1 MKMIHCKC
9 KRNQKVQVNIM
20 IYNSS
25 LKWDAIYDVIV
36 VGFGGAGAGAARF
49 AADHDAHV
57 LLIDSAPEG
66 SEGGNT
72 RYAGGAFAWGKNFN
86 NLKDYYK
93 QTYYPFKYD
102 PKDLDTFV
110 NNVLKMKEYSKKY
123 FGIEAKATGR
133 RPNGEYPEYRH
144 SDAMQSQS
152 MTAGMYNGGFWK
164 LLRKKVYERLDKIDI
179 WFSTPAK
186 HLIQDPETGTVLGI
200 QVKRQNQIR
209 YIAARNGIVLSC
221 GGFEN
226 NQDMVQ
232 NFLGQGSL
240 APIGTL
246 YNQGKGIDLA
256 IEAGARLW
264 HMSNYDSHG
273 LSLREGEAREKFAY
287 MINWKTLFNGSIFVA
302 GDDGTRY
309 FREDEEDRHGYKY
322 NHGNWIM
329 IPNQN
334 HPHIVMDQKQ
344 YDQLANDKSAKADQ
358 IKQLISYAV
367 KAETISELANKIHAP
382 KLEQAV
388 KDFNFLTD
396 DKKRD
401 MFLNRKIA
409 TMRSF
414 GAGPYY
420 AIPVRH
426 NILHTHGGGRRN
438 EKCEVINMQGDVI
451 PHLYEAG
458 ELGDIFAS
466 KYLGANSIADLLISG
481 KIAGEN
487 AALPKRKMEQVDAV
501 TGASKV
507 PELKSDA
514 HTSSMDFEAGKDQ
527 GIGMSAN
534 GINDL
539 PIVVR
544 VTVDDKNKIKKIE
557 TLQEK
562 ESPSLGGK
570 AIPVL
575 TQEMLNKQSTDVDAV
590 SGASTTSSAFKEA
603 VNQALK
609 NVKH

>member
-1 MKMIHCKC
+1 
-9 KRNQKVQVNIM
+9 M

-25 LKWDAIYDVIV
+25 IKWDKVYDVIV

-49 AADHDAHV
+49 AADNGARV
-57 LLIDSAPEG
+57 LLVDSAPEG

-72 RYAGGAFAWGKNFN
+72 RYAGGAFAWGDNFD

-93 QTYYPFKYD
+93 QTYYPFNYD
-102 PKDLDTFV
+102 EKDLDAFV
-110 NNVLKMKEYSKKY
+110 KNVLKMKEYSKKY

-144 SDAMQSQS
+144 GDAMQSQS
-152 MTAGMYNGGFWK
+152 MTQGMYNGGFWK

-179 WFSTPAK
+179 WYQSPVE
-186 HLIQDPETGTVLGI
+186 HLIQSPKDRTIMGVVINRNDKERLV
-200 QVKRQNQIR
+200 
-209 YIAARNGIVLSC
+209 AAKNGVVLSS

-226 NQDMVQ
+226 NPTMVQ
-232 NFLGQGSL
+232 DFLGQGSL
-240 APIGTL
+240 APIGSL
-246 YNQGKGIDLA
+246 YNQGKGMDLS

-273 LSLREGEAREKFAY
+273 LSLRQNEPREKFAY
-287 MINWKTLFNGSIFVA
+287 MINWQSLFNGSIFVA

-322 NHGNWIM
+322 NHGNWVM

-344 YDQLANDKSAKADQ
+344 YEQLNNDTSDKANQ
-358 IKQLISYAV
+358 IKELISYAI
-367 KAETISELANKIHAP
+367 KADTVEELAEKISAP
-382 KLEQAV
+382 KLQQEV
-388 KDFNFLTD
+388 EDFNFLTD
-396 DKKRD
+396 VKKRD
-401 MFLNRKIA
+401 MFLHRNID

-414 GAGPYY
+414 SEGPYY

-426 NILHTHGGGRRN
+426 NILHTHGGAKRN
-438 EKCEVINMQGDVI
+438 ENCEVLDLNGKVI

-458 ELGDIFAS
+458 EFGDIFAT
-466 KYLGANSIADLLISG
+466 KYIGANSIADLLISG

-487 AALPKRKMEQVDAV
+487 AAKPKDQDLELDAV
-501 TGASKV
+501 TGASKIAD
-507 PELKSDA
+507 LKSDA
-514 HTSSMDFEAGKDQ
+514 HTTVTTFDAGKNQ
-527 GIGMSAN
+527 GIGMSSN
-534 GINDL
+534 GISDL

-544 VTVDDKNKIKKIE
+544 ITVDAENRLKKIE
-557 TLQEK
+557 TLQQK

-575 TQEMLNKQSTDVDAV
+575 TKEMLADNTTDVDAV
-590 SGASTTSSAFKEA
+590 SGASVTSRAFQEA
-603 VNQALK
+603 VSDALK
-609 NVKH
+609 HIKK

>member
-1 MKMIHCKC
+1 
-9 KRNQKVQVNIM
+9 M

-25 LKWDAIYDVIV
+25 IKWDSVYDVIV

-49 AADHDAHV
+49 AADNEAKV
-57 LLIDSAPEG
+57 LLVDSAPEG

-86 NLKDYYK
+86 DLKEYYK

-102 PKDLDTFV
+102 VKDLDVFV
-110 NNVLKMKEYSKKY
+110 ENVMQMKEYSKKY
-123 FGIEAKATGR
+123 FDIDAQPTGR
-133 RPNGEYPEYRH
+133 RPKGEYPEYSH
-144 SDAMQSQS
+144 ADAMQSQS
-152 MTAGMYNGGFWK
+152 MTKGMYNGGFWK
-164 LLRKKVYERLDKIDI
+164 LLRKKVYERLDKINI
-179 WFSTPAK
+179 WFDSPVE
-186 HLIQDPETGTVLGI
+186 HIIQSPDDHTVLGVTI
-200 QVKRQNQIR
+200 KRHNQVRFVG
-209 YIAARNGIVLSC
+209 ARNGVVLSC

-232 NFLGQGSL
+232 TFLGQGSL

-273 LSLREGEAREKFAY
+273 LSLRENEPREKFAY
-287 MINWKTLFNGSIFVA
+287 MINWKSLFNGSIFVA

-329 IPNQN
+329 IPIQN
-334 HPHIVMDQKQ
+334 HPHIIMDQKQ
-344 YDQLANDKSAKADQ
+344 YEQLKNDASSKANQ
-358 IKQLISYAV
+358 IKELISYAIR
-367 KAETISELANKIHAP
+367 ADTIDDLAKEIKAP

-388 KDFNFLTD
+388 EDFNFLTD
-396 DKKRD
+396 IKKRD
-401 MFLNRKIA
+401 MFLNRKIE

-414 GAGPYY
+414 GNGPFY

-426 NILHTHGGGRRN
+426 NILHTHGGAKRN
-438 EKCEVINMQGDVI
+438 EKCEVIDLNGEVI

-458 ELGDIFAS
+458 ELGDIFAT
-466 KYLGANSIADLLISG
+466 KYIGANSIADLLVSG

-487 AALPKRKMEQVDAV
+487 AAKPKRKNIEMDAI

-507 PELKSDA
+507 EALKSDA
-514 HTSSMDFEAGKDQ
+514 HASVNDFDAGKDQ
-527 GIGMSAN
+527 AIGMSPN
-534 GINDL
+534 GISDL

-544 VTVDDKNKIKKIE
+544 VTANNGKIKNIE
-557 TLQEK
+557 TLQQK

-570 AIPVL
+570 AIPIL
-575 TQEMLNKQSTDVDAV
+575 TKQMIAENKVDVDTV
-590 SGASTTSSAFKEA
+590 SGASVTSHAFKEA
-603 VNQALK
+603 VDDALNK
-609 NVKH
+609 LDKK